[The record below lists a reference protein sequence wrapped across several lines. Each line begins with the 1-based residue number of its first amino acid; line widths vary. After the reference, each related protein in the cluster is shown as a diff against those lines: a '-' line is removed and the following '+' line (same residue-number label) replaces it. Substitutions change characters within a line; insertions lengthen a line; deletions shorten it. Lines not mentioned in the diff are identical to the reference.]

1 MPDAQI
7 GPNAIIQVVAAARDQ
22 LSDTQANMLL
32 REAGLDLYTAELP
45 SKMIPEPE
53 VASLHSALTRTQS
66 KEVALS
72 IAADAGVRT
81 ADYLLANR
89 IPTVAG
95 FVLRCLPASLSA
107 RLLLAAI
114 SKHAWTFAG
123 SGTFHFDSRKPVS
136 ISICDS
142 PLFAD
147 KQAAP
152 LADTYFR
159 ATFQRLFH
167 VLVNRNCKCHDHH
180 TAPAEAGGTHFI
192 LDW

>member
-1 MPDAQI
+1 MPDARI
-7 GPNAIIQVVAAARDQ
+7 GPNAVIQIVAAARDQ
-22 LSDTQANMLL
+22 LDDTQANVLL
-32 REAGLDLYTAELP
+32 REAGLDHYTAELP

-53 VASLHSALTRTQS
+53 VASLHAALARTQS
-66 KEVALS
+66 EQVALK

-89 IPTVAG
+89 IPATAR
-95 FVLRCLPASLSA
+95 FVLKCLPASLSA

-147 KQAAP
+147 KHAAR
-152 LADTYFR
+152 LADAYFR

-167 VLVNRNCKCHDHH
+167 VLVNRNCRCHDNHK
-180 TAPAEAGGTHFI
+180 APIKTGGTHFV

>member
-32 REAGLDLYTAELP
+32 REAGLDHYTAELP

-53 VASLHSALTRTQS
+53 VASLHSALARAQS
-66 KEVALS
+66 KEVALK

-89 IPTVAG
+89 IPVAAG
-95 FVLRCLPASLSA
+95 LVLRCLPGRLST
-107 RLLLAAI
+107 RLLLLAI
-114 SKHAWTFAG
+114 SQHAWTFAG
-123 SGTFHFDSRKPVS
+123 SGTFHSDSRKPVS

-147 KQAAP
+147 RQAAP
-152 LADTYFR
+152 LADAYFR
-159 ATFQRLFH
+159 ATFQRLFQ
-167 VLVNRNCKCHDHH
+167 VLVHRNCRCQDDEY
-180 TAPAEAGGTHFI
+180 TAVETGGTHFV
-192 LDW
+192 LNW